1 MKSVPLMVPNS
12 LTKTVAAVTD
22 GVELGSNV
30 GAPESGTSAVG
41 VDVVGKGL
49 DGAAVDGAAVD
60 GDVMLTAGF
69 VEGDADIIGE
79 VSGASVVGRAEG
91 SDTG

>member
-30 GAPESGTSAVG
+30 GAPVSATNAVG

-49 DGAAVDGAAVD
+49 VGAAVD
-60 GDVMLTAGF
+60 GDVVFMTGF
-69 VEGDADIIGE
+69 AEGDADSMGE
-79 VSGASVVGRAEG
+79 VSGAPVVGRTEG
-91 SDTG
+91 LDTG